1 MNFFERKMFP
11 TANSI
16 ETNLEKGDNK
26 INQQEMEILKGLNYD
41 IFNLTPV
48 LENEI
53 KLEHE
58 ELFNEILKL
67 KSHIHNTQDWFKLT
81 TAEKRLILSGIG
93 YDDFAVNSIDSDLND
108 YYLKRLQQM
117 DGFIEMYEKHPD
129 KEKRDIFREY
139 NIKNVDDWMN
149 KNKLEKDI
157 IIKKMGFDVIED
169 ENEMDEKVVNNLF
182 PYLKM

>member
-1 MNFFERKMFP
+1 
-11 TANSI
+11 
-16 ETNLEKGDNK
+16 
-26 INQQEMEILKGLNYD
+26 
-41 IFNLTPV
+41 
-48 LENEI
+48 
-53 KLEHE
+53 
-58 ELFNEILKL
+58 
-67 KSHIHNTQDWFKLT
+67 
-81 TAEKRLILSGIG
+81 
-93 YDDFAVNSIDSDLND
+93 
-108 YYLKRLQQM
+108 M